1 MIHLQFYITYLK
13 VSWVKQ
19 FFCNLNGD
27 WQNILLLLTN
37 LKDYGGVRTFLFRKE
52 NLLKFQA
59 KLVTLSGKISS
70 IVCTWQN
77 HIP

>member
-1 MIHLQFYITYLK
+1 LKMIHLQFYITYLK

-37 LKDYGGVRTFLFRKE
+37 LKDYGGVRTFL
-52 NLLKFQA
+52 
-59 KLVTLSGKISS
+59 TLR
-70 IVCTWQN
+70 
-77 HIP
+77 